1 MTDLAE
7 GGFGSLPDT
16 WTIDTLGN
24 TCQRPQY
31 GYTASSTTSPIG
43 PKFLRITDLEDN
55 GTINWDTVPYCAC
68 DGDNLEKCRL
78 QAGDLVFARIG
89 ATTGKCSLLT
99 KCPESVFASYLIRFR
114 PEKVDA
120 AFIYFFCQSDFYWRQ
135 VDAVKGEKLKG
146 GISGSVLAAVKHV
159 LPPSDEQRAIAATLG
174 SIQNAIIHQGK
185 IIASL
190 KELKTATMEHLFSCG
205 VTHAETKDSAIGSI
219 PSHWE
224 VKRID
229 EIADLV
235 SGGTPSKSRPDW
247 WKGSIPWA
255 SPKDMKV
262 PRLHDAPDKITQEA
276 AEAGSRIVPAK
287 TIFVVIRG
295 MILIRDVPMAITE
308 VPMAF
313 NQDMKAIMA
322 HDSVDPDFLFFAMQN
337 RRSALFQEIS
347 TSAHGT
353 RRMGTSVIESMQI
366 ALPKDKHEQMEI
378 RDAIRQ
384 IDDQIAN
391 KEQKRSSLQDLFA
404 STLSAMMSG
413 SLRTTPLLAG

>member
-1 MTDLAE
+1 MIAKDTIPDGWKWTSVGQAFVFTNKPRELDVGKHPAVPFIPMDLIPIHR
-7 GGFGSLPDT
+7 LH
-16 WTIDTLGN
+16 
-24 TCQRPQY
+24 
-31 GYTASSTTSPIG
+31 ASDHVMKAPADLTSGTYFEAGDLLISKITPCFENGKQAI
-43 PKFLRITDLEDN
+43 ITDLPLPFGYATTEV
-55 GTINWDTVPYCAC
+55 IPLKAI
-68 DGDNLEKCRL
+68 DGVSNLRFLFFYLMEPSVRSEL
-78 QAGDLVFARIG
+78 AARMEG
-89 ATTGKCSLLT
+89 ATGRQRLSKSALEAWEMALPPLDEQMTISGALT
-99 KCPESVFASYLIRFR
+99 KIL
-114 PEKVDA
+114 DA
-120 AFIYFFCQSDFYWRQ
+120 IEIQDKS
-135 VDAVKGEKLKG
+135 
-146 GISGSVLAAVKHV
+146 
-159 LPPSDEQRAIAATLG
+159 IAT
-174 SIQNAIIHQGK
+174 
-185 IIASL
+185 L
-190 KELKTATMEHLFSCG
+190 KELKTATMAHLFSCG
-205 VTHAETKDSAIGSI
+205 TNHAETKDSVIGSI

-247 WKGSIPWA
+247 WRGSIPWV

-262 PRLHDAPDKITQEA
+262 PRLHNASDKITKEA
-276 AEAGSRIVPAK
+276 AESGSRIVPAK

-337 RRSALFQEIS
+337 RRGALFQEIS

-353 RRMGTSVIESMQI
+353 RRMGTSVVESMQI
-366 ALPKDKHEQMEI
+366 ALPTDKREQMEI

-391 KEQKRSSLQDLFA
+391 KEHRRKSLQDTFA
-404 STLSAMMSG
+404 STLSALMSG